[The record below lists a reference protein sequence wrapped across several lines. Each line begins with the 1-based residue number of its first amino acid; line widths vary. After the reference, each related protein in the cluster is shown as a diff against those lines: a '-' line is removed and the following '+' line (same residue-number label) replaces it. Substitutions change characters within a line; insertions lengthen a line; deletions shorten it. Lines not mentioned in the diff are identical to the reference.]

1 MTGRVVAITAHPFRA
16 LIVPLLIAT
25 VALPSRADQ
34 VETVRPESVGLSSQ
48 RLERMT
54 ERLQR
59 LIEDNR
65 MAGAV
70 TLVARR
76 GKVAWLNAAGWQDR
90 ENKIPMKTDTIFRIA
105 SMTKPVTSVAVMML
119 YEEGHFRLDDPVAK
133 FIPDLKEMQVIQ
145 TTADGQDEVVRA
157 QRPITIHHL
166 LTHTSGL
173 TYPWDQKVGAKY
185 YELGITHGLIEDP
198 DTIGDSV
205 KNLAKVPLIHQPGER
220 FTYGLNTD
228 VLGYLV
234 EVVSGKTLDE
244 VLRAR
249 LFEPLGMV
257 DTQFFLKDG
266 QASRLAKVYRSDSD
280 GKALLETRDEIAESK
295 HFRYTTAYP
304 CNSTGRYFSGGGG
317 LCSTAS
323 DYYRFCQML
332 LDKGRVGTKRL
343 MSRKTIELMTAP
355 HVKYPGRE
363 SDESGFGLGFG
374 VAGSPGG
381 SHEVGS
387 KGTFSWG
394 GFFYT
399 TFFIDPQ
406 EELIAISLAQLHP
419 AINVDWNEQFRNLV
433 YQAIDD

>member
-1 MTGRVVAITAHPFRA
+1 MPTYLVRS
-16 LIVPLLIAT
+16 LMVPLLL
-25 VALPSRADQ
+25 ALAAISVRADQ
-34 VETVRPESVGLSSQ
+34 LETVRPESVGLSSQ
-48 RLERMT
+48 RLERMNAQ
-54 ERLQR
+54 LQR
-59 LIEDNR
+59 LIDEDR

-76 GKVAWLNAAGWQDR
+76 GKVAWLNAAGWRDR
-90 ENKIPMKTDTIFRIA
+90 ENKTPMTTDTIFRIA
-105 SMTKPVTSVAVMML
+105 SMTKPITSVAVMML

-133 FIPDLKEMQVIQ
+133 FIPELKDMQVLQ
-145 TTADGQDEVVRA
+145 SKSDQDEVVPA

-173 TYPWDQKVGAKY
+173 TYQWDQKVGSKY

-205 KNLAKVPLIHQPGER
+205 KNLAKVPLLHQPGER

-234 EVVSGKTLDE
+234 EVVSGSTLED
-244 VLRAR
+244 VLHKR

-257 DTQFFLKDG
+257 DTQFFLNDG
-266 QASRLAKVYRSDSD
+266 QKSRLAKVYRSDSD
-280 GKALLETRDEIAESK
+280 GKAVLEARNEIVESNYL
-295 HFRYTTAYP
+295 HYTTTYP

-317 LCSTAS
+317 LSSTAL

-332 LDKGRVGTKRL
+332 LDKGRVGPKRL

-355 HVKYPGRE
+355 HVKFPGRE

-374 VAGSPGG
+374 IAGSPGS
-381 SHEVGS
+381 SHDVGS
-387 KGTFSWG
+387 KGAYSWG

-406 EELIAISLAQLHP
+406 EDLIGISLAQLHP
-419 AINVDWNEQFRNLV
+419 ASVDWNERFRILV